1 MICTP
6 HIIWVINS
14 RRMRWAGNV
23 ARMVRG
29 EPYREFW
36 WGNLSEGG
44 LLGDPGV
51 GGRIILRWIF
61 RKWIG
66 RGHDL
71 AEDRDWWQGLVHLVM
86 NLWVP

>member
-1 MICTP
+1 
-6 HIIWVINS
+6 
-14 RRMRWAGNV
+14 
-23 ARMVRG
+23 MVRG

-61 RKWIG
+61 RKWDVGGVDWI
-66 RGHDL
+66 RMTQ
-71 AEDRDWWQGLVHLVM
+71 DRDSWRALVTAIVSLR
-86 NLWVP
+86 VP